1 MFIHEDA
8 RRTLIEW
15 SGGKVSKALIVKEE
29 CAVGDHYHKN
39 KEERFLLL
47 VGVALRVIIGSVT
60 ERMIFA
66 PHEFTVPPNT
76 YHMFH
81 LAEGSILLGV
91 CSEEFDPKDEIK
103 GHP

>member
-15 SGGKVSKALIVKEE
+15 SGGRVSKALIAKSS
-29 CAVGDHYHKN
+29 CTVGDHFHRN
-39 KEERFLLL
+39 KEEKFLLL
-47 VGVALRVIIGSVT
+47 TGRAYVTIGDAQPEYV
-60 ERMIFA
+60 EA
-66 PHEFTVPPNT
+66 PSEFTVPPNT
-76 YHMFH
+76 YHAFN
-81 LAEGSILLGV
+81 LADGSILLGV